1 MYNSKVY
8 MSYLALYRK
17 YRSKNFDELVGQD
30 AIKRTL
36 TNALKSGK
44 ISHAY
49 LFSGPRGTGKT
60 SVARLFAKAL
70 NCEEGYGHI
79 CNECSNC
86 IAINDGSHPD
96 IIEIDAASNSGVE
109 EVRTLIEQVKYGPIK
124 GKKKVYIID
133 EVHMMTNSAFNALL
147 KTLEE
152 PPEYCVFILCTTEPY
167 KLLPTILSRCQRY
180 EFKKIC
186 DDDLKKL
193 LVRVLLEEHVT
204 CSDGALK
211 LIIELS
217 NGGARDSLSLLDQ
230 IISYCGNSID
240 EPSIIKMFGLTTV
253 QEKIDLLKAIK
264 AQNTL
269 QVLTTYESFINRHVD
284 LSRFVNELLF
294 LLKDSLVYSKTRSK
308 DLITN
313 SKEDDAKQIMLN
325 FSDGD
330 LTFYIDNL
338 IKCQNDFKT
347 ANNPAFLFEIYLLKL
362 IKGENGILPN
372 NNGIISRPQIKEVVQ
387 PVPDRKVVSLQ
398 EDTKKTFEEAPLL
411 KEVQEKEISSFKQ
424 EPLPVVPEVAFK
436 ISKSSL
442 SLSPLKIEGDS
453 NKVELQRILEI
464 TIIANR
470 AERISLIERWQQLNT
485 LLDDPEQGPYA
496 SLLLE
501 SKPYILTQYNLVLLC
516 DLKAPAIKI
525 NIIDNQE
532 NIAKL
537 VKKLLGRKVCVY
549 ALNRDDSTQLM
560 KTYRNLEE
568 LRQLPK
574 KDTIEDKK
582 LF

>member
-1 MYNSKVY
+1 

-17 YRSKNFDELVGQD
+17 YRSKNFDELVGQE

-36 TNALKSGK
+36 TNSLLSGK

-70 NCEEGYGHI
+70 NCEEGIGHI
-79 CNECSNC
+79 CNHCSNC
-86 IAINDGSHPD
+86 VAVNDGSHPD

-124 GKKKVYIID
+124 GTKKVYIID

-180 EFKKIC
+180 EFKKIS
-186 DDDLKKL
+186 DDELRKL
-193 LVRVLLEEHVT
+193 LLRVLLAEKVT
-204 CSDGALK
+204 CTEPALR

-217 NGGARDSLSLLDQ
+217 NGGARDCLSLLDQ
-230 IISYCGNSID
+230 IISYCGSSID
-240 EPSIIKMFGLTTV
+240 EPSIIKMFGLTTA

-264 AQNTL
+264 AKNTL
-269 QVLTTYESFINRHVD
+269 DVLTTYETLLNRHVD

-313 SKEDDAKQIMLN
+313 SNEEDAKKIMLN
-325 FSDGD
+325 FSDD
-330 LTFYIDNL
+330 ELSFYIDTL
-338 IKCQNDFKT
+338 IKCQNEFKT

-362 IKGENGILPN
+362 IKGETGHIPN
-372 NNGIISRPQIKEVVQ
+372 NNGIISRPQTAVSAPKPVVKE
-387 PVPDRKVVSLQ
+387 Q
-398 EDTKKTFEEAPLL
+398 ESIQ
-411 KEVQEKEISSFKQ
+411 KENIVEQEKAPVKETPQVQKETFKQ

-453 NKVELQRILEI
+453 NKVELSRILEL
-464 TIIANR
+464 TIIANK
-470 AERISLIERWQQLNT
+470 AEKLSLIERWQQLNT
-485 LLDDPEQGPYA
+485 LLDDSEQGPYA

-501 SKPYILTQYNLVLLC
+501 SKPFILTQYNLVVLC
-516 DLKAPAIKI
+516 DLKAPALKI
-525 NIIDNQE
+525 NIIENQE
-532 NIAKL
+532 NIVKL
-537 VKKLLGRKVCVY
+537 IKKLLGRKVSVY

-560 KTYRNLEE
+560 KMYRNLEE

-574 KDTIEDKK
+574 KDAIEDKK

>member
-1 MYNSKVY
+1 
-8 MSYLALYRK
+8 
-17 YRSKNFDELVGQD
+17 
-30 AIKRTL
+30 
-36 TNALKSGK
+36 
-44 ISHAY
+44 
-49 LFSGPRGTGKT
+49 
-60 SVARLFAKAL
+60 
-70 NCEEGYGHI
+70 
-79 CNECSNC
+79 
-86 IAINDGSHPD
+86 
-96 IIEIDAASNSGVE
+96 
-109 EVRTLIEQVKYGPIK
+109 
-124 GKKKVYIID
+124 
-133 EVHMMTNSAFNALL
+133 MMTNSAFNALL

-180 EFKKIC
+180 EFKKIS
-186 DDDLKKL
+186 DEDLKKL
-193 LVRVLLEEHVT
+193 LVRVLLAEHVT
-204 CSDGALK
+204 CSEGALK

-240 EPSIIKMFGLTTV
+240 EPSIIKMFGLTTA

-269 QVLTTYESFINRHVD
+269 EVLTTNESFINRHVD

-313 SKEDDAKQIMLN
+313 SKEEDAKQIMLN
-325 FSDGD
+325 FSDD
-330 LTFYIDNL
+330 ELTFYIDNL
-338 IKCQNDFKT
+338 IKCQNEFKT

-362 IKGENGILPN
+362 IKGENGTLPN
-372 NNGIISRPQIKEVVQ
+372 KNGIISRPQVKKEAPQ
-387 PVPDRKVVSLQ
+387 PQVINKIESPVEETKKVV
-398 EDTKKTFEEAPLL
+398 EETSSS
-411 KEVQEKEISSFKQ
+411 KVTQEKEETSFKQ

-442 SLSPLKIEGDS
+442 SLSPLKVEGDS
-453 NKVELQRILEI
+453 NKIDLQRILEL
-464 TIIANR
+464 TIIANKV
-470 AERISLIERWQQLNT
+470 ERMSLIERWQQLNT

-501 SKPYILTQYNLVLLC
+501 SKPYILTQYNLILLC
-516 DLKAPAIKI
+516 DLKMPAIKI
-525 NIIDNQE
+525 NIIENQE
-532 NIAKL
+532 NIVKL

>member
-1 MYNSKVY
+1 MYNDIGY

-17 YRSKNFDELVGQD
+17 YRSKNFEELVGQE

-36 TNALKSGK
+36 TNSLLSGK

-70 NCEEGYGHI
+70 NCEEGIGHI
-79 CNECSNC
+79 CNHCSNC
-86 IAINDGSHPD
+86 LAINDGSHPD

-124 GKKKVYIID
+124 GTKKVYIID

-180 EFKKIC
+180 EFKKIS
-186 DDDLKKL
+186 DDDLRKL

-204 CSDGALK
+204 CSEGALK

-217 NGGARDSLSLLDQ
+217 NGGARDCLSLLDQ
-230 IISYCGNSID
+230 IISYCGSSID
-240 EPSIIKMFGLTTV
+240 EASIIKMFGLTTA
-253 QEKIDLLKAIK
+253 QEKLELMKSIK
-264 AQNTL
+264 EQNTL
-269 QVLTTYESFINRHVD
+269 EVLTTYETLLNRHVD
-284 LSRFVNELLF
+284 LSRFVNELLY

-313 SKEDDAKQIMLN
+313 SNEEDAKKIMLN
-325 FSDGD
+325 FSDEE
-330 LTFYIDNL
+330 LSFYIDTL
-338 IKCQNDFKT
+338 IKCQNEFKT
-347 ANNPAFLFEIYLLKL
+347 ANNPAFLFEIYLLRL
-362 IKGENGILPN
+362 IKGENGSLPN
-372 NNGIISRPQIKEVVQ
+372 KHGIITRSSPVKESQTKEFAPKVEIKKEPTVEV
-387 PVPDRKVVSLQ
+387 
-398 EDTKKTFEEAPLL
+398 ETPLL
-411 KEVQEKEISSFKQ
+411 KEEAPKVKETFVQERI
-424 EPLPVVPEVAFK
+424 PVVPEVAFK

-442 SLSPLKIEGDS
+442 SLSPLKVEGDS
-453 NKVELQRILEI
+453 NKVELSRILEL
-464 TIIANR
+464 TIIANK
-470 AERISLIERWQQLNT
+470 AEKLSLIERWSQLNS
-485 LLDDPEQGPYA
+485 LLDDSEQGPYA

-501 SKPYILTQYNLVLLC
+501 SKPFILTQYNLIVLC

-525 NIIDNQE
+525 NIIENQE
-532 NIAKL
+532 NIVKI
-537 VKKLLGRKVCVY
+537 VKKLLGRKVSVY

-560 KTYRNLEE
+560 KMYRNLEE

>member
-1 MYNSKVY
+1 

-17 YRSKNFDELVGQD
+17 YRSKNFDELVGQE

-36 TNALKSGK
+36 TNSLLSGK
-44 ISHAY
+44 FSHAY

-70 NCEEGYGHI
+70 NCEEGIGHI
-79 CNECSNC
+79 CNHCSNC
-86 IAINDGSHPD
+86 VAVNDGSHPD

-124 GKKKVYIID
+124 GTKKVYIID

-180 EFKKIC
+180 EFKKIS
-186 DDDLKKL
+186 DDELRKL
-193 LVRVLLEEHVT
+193 LLRVLLAEKVT
-204 CSDGALK
+204 CTEPALR

-217 NGGARDSLSLLDQ
+217 NGGARDCLSLLDQ
-230 IISYCGNSID
+230 IISYCGSSID
-240 EPSIIKMFGLTTV
+240 EPSIIKMFGLTTA

-264 AQNTL
+264 AKNTL
-269 QVLTTYESFINRHVD
+269 DVLTTYETLLNRHVD

-313 SKEDDAKQIMLN
+313 SSEEDAKKIMLN
-325 FSDGD
+325 FSDD
-330 LTFYIDNL
+330 ELSFYIDTL
-338 IKCQNDFKT
+338 IKCQNEFKT

-362 IKGENGILPN
+362 IKGETGHIPN
-372 NNGIISRPQIKEVVQ
+372 NNGIISRPQTAVSAPKPVVKEQESIQKENIVEQ
-387 PVPDRKVVSLQ
+387 EKAPVK
-398 EDTKKTFEEAPLL
+398 EAPQVQ
-411 KEVQEKEISSFKQ
+411 KETFKQ

-453 NKVELQRILEI
+453 NKVELSRILEL
-464 TIIANR
+464 TIIANK
-470 AERISLIERWQQLNT
+470 AEKLSLIERWQQLNT
-485 LLDDPEQGPYA
+485 LLDDSEQGPYA

-501 SKPYILTQYNLVLLC
+501 SKPFILTQYNLVVLC
-516 DLKAPAIKI
+516 DLKAPALKI
-525 NIIDNQE
+525 NIIENQE
-532 NIAKL
+532 NIVKL
-537 VKKLLGRKVCVY
+537 IKKLLGRKVSVY

-560 KTYRNLEE
+560 KMYRNLEE

-574 KDTIEDKK
+574 KDAIEDKK

>member
-1 MYNSKVY
+1 

-17 YRSKNFDELVGQD
+17 YRSKNFDELVGQE

-36 TNALKSGK
+36 TNSLLSGK

-70 NCEEGYGHI
+70 NCEEGIGHI
-79 CNECSNC
+79 CNHCSNC
-86 IAINDGSHPD
+86 VAVNDGSHPD

-109 EVRTLIEQVKYGPIK
+109 EVRTLIEQVKYSPIK
-124 GKKKVYIID
+124 GTKKVYIID

-180 EFKKIC
+180 EFKKIS
-186 DDDLKKL
+186 DDELRKL
-193 LVRVLLEEHVT
+193 LLRVLLAEKVT
-204 CSDGALK
+204 CTEPALR

-217 NGGARDSLSLLDQ
+217 NGGARDCLSLLDQ
-230 IISYCGNSID
+230 IISYCGSSID
-240 EPSIIKMFGLTTV
+240 EPSIIKMFGLTTA

-264 AQNTL
+264 AKNTL
-269 QVLTTYESFINRHVD
+269 DVLTTYETLLNRHVD

-313 SKEDDAKQIMLN
+313 SNEEDAKKIMLN
-325 FSDGD
+325 FSDD
-330 LTFYIDNL
+330 ELSFYIDTL
-338 IKCQNDFKT
+338 IKCQNEFKT

-362 IKGENGILPN
+362 IKGETGHIPN
-372 NNGIISRPQIKEVVQ
+372 NNGIISRPQTAVSAPKPVVKEQESIQKENIVEQ
-387 PVPDRKVVSLQ
+387 EKAPVK
-398 EDTKKTFEEAPLL
+398 EAPQIQ
-411 KEVQEKEISSFKQ
+411 KETFKQ

-453 NKVELQRILEI
+453 NKVELSRILEL
-464 TIIANR
+464 TIIANK
-470 AERISLIERWQQLNT
+470 AEKLSLIERWQQLNT
-485 LLDDPEQGPYA
+485 LLDDSEQGPYA

-501 SKPYILTQYNLVLLC
+501 SKPFILTQYNLVVLC
-516 DLKAPAIKI
+516 DLKAPALKI
-525 NIIDNQE
+525 NIIENQE
-532 NIAKL
+532 NIVKL
-537 VKKLLGRKVCVY
+537 IKKLLGRKVSVY

-560 KTYRNLEE
+560 KMYRNLEE

-574 KDTIEDKK
+574 KDAIEDKK

>member
-1 MYNSKVY
+1 

-17 YRSKNFDELVGQD
+17 YRSKNFDELVGQE

-36 TNALKSGK
+36 TNSLLSGK

-70 NCEEGYGHI
+70 NCEEGIGHI
-79 CNECSNC
+79 CNHCSNC
-86 IAINDGSHPD
+86 VAVNDGSHPD

-124 GKKKVYIID
+124 GTKKVYIID

-180 EFKKIC
+180 EFKKIS
-186 DDDLKKL
+186 DDELRKL
-193 LVRVLLEEHVT
+193 LLRVLLAEKVT
-204 CSDGALK
+204 CTEPALR

-217 NGGARDSLSLLDQ
+217 NGGARDCLSLLDQ
-230 IISYCGNSID
+230 IISYCGSSID
-240 EPSIIKMFGLTTV
+240 EPSIIKMFGLTTA

-264 AQNTL
+264 AKNTL
-269 QVLTTYESFINRHVD
+269 DVLTTYETLLNRHVD

-313 SKEDDAKQIMLN
+313 SNEEDAKKIMLN
-325 FSDGD
+325 FSDD
-330 LTFYIDNL
+330 ELSFYIDTL
-338 IKCQNDFKT
+338 IKCQNEFKT

-362 IKGENGILPN
+362 IKGETGHIPN
-372 NNGIISRPQIKEVVQ
+372 NNGIISRPQTAVSAPKPVVKEQESIQKENIVEQ
-387 PVPDRKVVSLQ
+387 EKAPVK
-398 EDTKKTFEEAPLL
+398 EAPQIQ
-411 KEVQEKEISSFKQ
+411 KETFKQ

-453 NKVELQRILEI
+453 NKVELSRILEL
-464 TIIANR
+464 TIIANK
-470 AERISLIERWQQLNT
+470 AEKLSLIERWQQLNT
-485 LLDDPEQGPYA
+485 LLDDSEQGPYA

-501 SKPYILTQYNLVLLC
+501 SKPFILTQYNLVVLC
-516 DLKAPAIKI
+516 DLKAPALKI
-525 NIIDNQE
+525 NIIENQE
-532 NIAKL
+532 NIVKL
-537 VKKLLGRKVCVY
+537 IKKLLGRKVSVY

-560 KTYRNLEE
+560 KMYRNLEE

-574 KDTIEDKK
+574 KDAIEDKK

>member
-1 MYNSKVY
+1 

-30 AIKRTL
+30 AIKQTL
-36 TNALKSGK
+36 LNSLITGK

-70 NCEEGYGHI
+70 NCEKGVGHI

-86 IAINDGSHPD
+86 IAINEGSHPD
-96 IIEIDAASNSGVE
+96 VVEIDAASNSGVD
-109 EVRTLIEQVKYGPIK
+109 EVRSLIEQVKYSPIK
-124 GKKKVYIID
+124 GAKKVYIID

-180 EFKKIC
+180 EFKKIS

-193 LVRVLLEEHVT
+193 LTRVLLNEHVSCT
-204 CSDGALK
+204 DGALN
-211 LIIELS
+211 LIVELS

-230 IISYCGNSID
+230 VISYCGNNID
-240 EPSIIKMFGLTTV
+240 ESSIIKMFGLTTSS
-253 QEKIDLLKAIK
+253 EKIDLLKDIK
-264 AQNTL
+264 SKNTL
-269 QVLTTYESFINRHVD
+269 KVINKFEELEKRHVD
-284 LSRFVNELLF
+284 LLRFVNEMLF

-308 DLITN
+308 ELITN
-313 SKEDDAKQIMLN
+313 SKEEDAKSVMMN
-325 FSDGD
+325 FSDD
-330 LTFYIDNL
+330 ELTFYIDTL

-347 ANNPAFLFEIYLLKL
+347 ASNPSFLFEIYLLKM
-362 IKGENGILPN
+362 INGIDQTIPSGSGL
-372 NNGIISRPQIKEVVQ
+372 V
-387 PVPDRKVVSLQ
+387 
-398 EDTKKTFEEAPLL
+398 T
-411 KEVQEKEISSFKQ
+411 QEKKIQPELNTHFSTISPASQNIVEPTEKINKFDVTEKEAKNIEQSNNAVPVSPEI
-424 EPLPVVPEVAFK
+424 AFK

-442 SLSPLKIEGDS
+442 SLSPLKVEGDS
-453 NKVELQRILEI
+453 YKVDLDRILEL
-464 TIIANR
+464 TIIANK
-470 AERISLIERWQQLNT
+470 AEKLSLIERWQQLNS
-485 LLDDPEQGPYA
+485 LLDDAEQGPYA

-501 SKPYILTQYNLVLLC
+501 GKPYILTQYNLVILC
-516 DLKAPAIKI
+516 DLKAPALKI
-525 NIIDNQE
+525 NIKDNQE
-532 NIAKL
+532 SLVKL

-549 ALNRDDSTQLM
+549 ALNRDDSTHLM
-560 KTYRNLEE
+560 KMYRNKEE

-574 KDTIEDKK
+574 KDSVEDSK

>member
-1 MYNSKVY
+1 

-17 YRSKNFDELVGQD
+17 YRSKNFDELVGQE

-36 TNALKSGK
+36 TNSLLSGK

-70 NCEEGYGHI
+70 NCEEGIGHI
-79 CNECSNC
+79 CNHCSNC
-86 IAINDGSHPD
+86 VAVNDGSHPD

-109 EVRTLIEQVKYGPIK
+109 EVRTLIEQVKYSPIK
-124 GKKKVYIID
+124 GTKKVYIID

-180 EFKKIC
+180 EFKKIS
-186 DDDLKKL
+186 DDELRKL
-193 LVRVLLEEHVT
+193 LLRVLLAEKVT
-204 CSDGALK
+204 CTEPALR

-217 NGGARDSLSLLDQ
+217 NGGARDCLSLLDQ
-230 IISYCGNSID
+230 IISYCGSSID
-240 EPSIIKMFGLTTV
+240 EPSIIKMFGLTTA

-264 AQNTL
+264 AKNTL
-269 QVLTTYESFINRHVD
+269 DVLTTYETLLNRHVD

-313 SKEDDAKQIMLN
+313 SNEEDAKKIMLN
-325 FSDGD
+325 FSDD
-330 LTFYIDNL
+330 ELSFYIDTL
-338 IKCQNDFKT
+338 IKCQNEFKT

-362 IKGENGILPN
+362 IKGETGHIPN
-372 NNGIISRPQIKEVVQ
+372 NNGIISRPQTAVSAPEPVVKE
-387 PVPDRKVVSLQ
+387 Q
-398 EDTKKTFEEAPLL
+398 ESIQ
-411 KEVQEKEISSFKQ
+411 KENIVEQEKAPVKETPQVQKETFKQ
-424 EPLPVVPEVAFK
+424 EPLPVIPEVAFK

-453 NKVELQRILEI
+453 NKVELSRILEL
-464 TIIANR
+464 TIIANK
-470 AERISLIERWQQLNT
+470 AEKLSLIERWQQLNT
-485 LLDDPEQGPYA
+485 LLDDSEQGPYA

-501 SKPYILTQYNLVLLC
+501 SKPFILTQYNLVVLC
-516 DLKAPAIKI
+516 DLKAPALKI
-525 NIIDNQE
+525 NIIENQE
-532 NIAKL
+532 NIVKL
-537 VKKLLGRKVCVY
+537 IKKLLGRKVSVY

-560 KTYRNLEE
+560 KMYRNLEE

-574 KDTIEDKK
+574 KDAIEDKK